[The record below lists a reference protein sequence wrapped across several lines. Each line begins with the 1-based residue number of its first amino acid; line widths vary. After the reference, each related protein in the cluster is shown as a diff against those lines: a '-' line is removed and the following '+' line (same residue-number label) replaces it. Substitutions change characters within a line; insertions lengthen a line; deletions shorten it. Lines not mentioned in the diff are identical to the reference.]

1 MATRREIMATNPRTG
16 DAAVD
21 RREANHP
28 DKPEGPVSA
37 AIIAGGIGA
46 LALGIFTTLA
56 EMSEPF
62 KNFLNF
68 YDPVGPLA
76 GKTTYAVVVWLIS
89 WVVLHVMYKDKA
101 VMSRKALTVAL
112 ILVALGVLGTFP
124 IFFQAFAAE

>member
-1 MATRREIMATNPRTG
+1 MATNPHTG
-16 DAAVD
+16 DPAVD
-21 RREANHP
+21 RLEADYP

-56 EMSEPF
+56 EMSEPI

-68 YDPVGPLA
+68 YNPVGPLS

-89 WVVLHVMYKDKA
+89 WVILHMMYKDKA
-101 VMSRKALTVAL
+101 VESRKALTVAL

-124 IFFQAFAAE
+124 IFFQAFAAK